1 MFYCLSD
8 KCSPH
13 SESVCNAFVSIQV
26 DIQHITEKLSMII
39 SKLDAEIIKLQAEGA
54 SIGSQEMKDANKD
67 EKNHL
72 NVSVPLEVD
81 TGPEVN
87 EEDGDDGDST
97 MPSSDA
103 QQESDLRSC
112 SSECD
117 GLRGKEEELVSRRQ
131 ESSTESCFS
140 KDSVEE
146 GGEKVE
152 GKTETNSK
160 WITVG

>member
-1 MFYCLSD
+1 MFYCLSV

-13 SESVCNAFVSIQV
+13 ADSVSDAFISIQV
-26 DIQHITEKLSMII
+26 DVQHITEKLSTII
-39 SKLDAEIIKLQAEGA
+39 SKLDAEIIKLHAEGT

-72 NVSVPLEVD
+72 NVGVPLEVD
-81 TGPEVN
+81 SGPKVDDEV
-87 EEDGDDGDST
+87 GDDGNGT

-112 SSECD
+112 SSDCD
-117 GLRGKEEELVSRRQ
+117 DLRGKEEELVSRRQ

-152 GKTETNSK
+152 GKTETISK